1 MLQTIAMTRF
11 AAFLA
16 SVFAIVAVLLGTVGV
31 YAVLAFGVAQRRREF
46 AIRLA
51 LGAERRAIIGNV
63 IRRAVTLAGAGVV
76 TALLAAR
83 LLVDVL
89 SALLVGAD
97 AHDGRTFLVASVLM
111 VLVALFAAID
121 PALRSVG
128 VNLVSELRPS

>member
-1 MLQTIAMTRF
+1 MLQTVAMTRF

-16 SVFAIVAVLLGTVGV
+16 SVFAVVAVLLGTVGV

-51 LGAERRAIIGNV
+51 LGADRRAIIGGV
-63 IRRAVTLAGAGVV
+63 MRQALGLTAAGVIL
-76 TALLAAR
+76 ALLATR

-97 AHDGRTFLVASVLM
+97 AHDARVFAAAGVLM
-111 VLVALFAAID
+111 LLVALVAAAG

-128 VNLVSELRPS
+128 INLVSELRSS